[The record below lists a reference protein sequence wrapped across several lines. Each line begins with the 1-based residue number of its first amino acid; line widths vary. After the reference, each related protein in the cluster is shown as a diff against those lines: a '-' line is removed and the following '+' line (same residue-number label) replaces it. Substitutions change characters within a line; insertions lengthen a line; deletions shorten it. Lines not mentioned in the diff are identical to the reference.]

1 MRILCVGN
9 ERRRLYVAKALEESN
24 HSVVA
29 LDALEDAAWLAAH
42 EHIDAIIALTNGDAG
57 HVARVFAA
65 RPSNTVLVII
75 EPRTT
80 AEARISL
87 LESGADICLD
97 DPFDYAELHAR
108 LLAIT
113 RPGNDTTQ
121 AAAQGEATRKAVLSP
136 SKRSLLCSDGRTLLL
151 RRSEYLLMDRLLRN
165 PGETVR
171 HSELVDY
178 VFGELEVDPT
188 SLHRLVSRLRD
199 RFSSANAPV
208 CVTVVPRIG
217 YRAEILKYL

>member
-1 MRILCVGN
+1 MRILCVGS
-9 ERRRLYVAKALEESN
+9 ERRRLYLAKALEESN

-29 LDALEDAAWLAAH
+29 LDVLEDALWLARN
-42 EHIDAIIALTNGDAG
+42 EYIDAIIALTNEDAE

-65 RPSNTVLVII
+65 RPAHTVLVII
-75 EPRTT
+75 EARATT
-80 AEARISL
+80 QTRIKL

-97 DPFDYAELHAR
+97 DPYDYAELHAR

-113 RPGNDTTQ
+113 RCENEITQ
-121 AAAQGEATRKAVLSP
+121 ADAQGKATRKTLLSP
-136 SKRSLLCSDGRTLLL
+136 SKRSLLCSDGSTLLL

-188 SLHRLVSRLRD
+188 SLHRLVSRLRE
-199 RFSSANAPV
+199 RFSSASAPV
-208 CVTVVPRIG
+208 SVTVVPRVG
-217 YRAEILKYL
+217 YRAEILNYL